1 MRRRDILHLRS
12 QNRVYGNTEAT
23 EDILGITTTH
33 KLRTRLWTADVERLE
48 TAIGGFKT
56 KRGVT
61 DDCQVALFEID
72 RDDYLHVNVT
82 HHYVTRTAPGWAGPA
97 DLPGGFVFNRRFGN
111 IRPRQ
116 IIRHIRDMVFATRP

>member
-1 MRRRDILHLRS
+1 MFRETAEEILR
-12 QNRVYGNTEAT
+12 
-23 EDILGITTTH
+23 IKTTH

-48 TAIGGFKT
+48 TAIGRFKT
-56 KRGVT
+56 KLGVT

-82 HHYVTRTAPGWAGPA
+82 HQYARRTAPGWAGPA
-97 DLPGGFVFNRRFGN
+97 NLPGGFVFNRRFGN

-116 IIRHIRDMVFATRP
+116 IIPHIRDMVFATRP